1 MRALI
6 VVMALASA
14 ARAESSR
21 PVIDVVAVAPPTLS
35 GKPWPLAELP
45 SLQPHLDL
53 AMAHDACTPA
63 AARRARDDDVRAY
76 LAAWCR
82 IRAGERAAVDALAP
96 LVKRARGELAY
107 AALLDIV
114 DLIADTEDPKAALA
128 HLERLGLR
136 GSATFGLRRALTVD
150 LLAATYAAL
159 GMRGDALAI
168 GRLALREDASAAPE
182 VACERAL
189 AWLTLDEAERGALAD
204 FDERGTCGRRAA
216 ALRCAL
222 VRAAATSGVGARLV
236 AMRECFVALP
246 DDPERDDKL
255 AVILAFARWSL
266 ARTADDWLALARV
279 AETALPVHGAEALAV
294 RALENARAASCDRGT
309 ADAVAAAATRLAG
322 ADLHDAALD
331 PQLHALRGRAPC
343 SHK

>member
-6 VVMALASA
+6 VVMVVAGAAHADRPAIELA
-14 ARAESSR
+14 
-21 PVIDVVAVAPPTLS
+21 AVAPPTLN

-63 AARRARDDDVRAY
+63 AAQRARDDDVRAY

-82 IRAGERAAVDALAP
+82 IRAGERDAVDALAP
-96 LVKRARGELAY
+96 VVKQAHGEVAY

-114 DLIADTEDPKAALA
+114 DLIADLEDPKAAVA

-136 GSATFGLRRALTVD
+136 QTAKIGLRRAAVLD

-168 GRLALREDASAAPE
+168 GRLVMRSDTSAAPE
-182 VACERAL
+182 VECERTL
-189 AWLTLDEAERGALAD
+189 AWLPLDEAALASFAED
-204 FDERGTCGRRAA
+204 MGPCGRRAV

-222 VRAAATSGVGARLV
+222 VRAVGTGNVGARLV

-246 DDPERDDKL
+246 DDPERDSKL
-255 AVILAFARWSL
+255 GVILAFARWEL
-266 ARTADDWLALARV
+266 AKSGDDWLGLARV
-279 AETALPVHGAEALAV
+279 AEAALPVHGAEALAV
-294 RALENARAASCDRGT
+294 RALENARAASCGREDEI
-309 ADAVAAAATRLAG
+309 ADAAARLAA
-322 ADLHDAALD
+322 ADLHDAAFD
-331 PQLHALRGRAPC
+331 ARLRELRRRAPC
-343 SHK
+343 ANK